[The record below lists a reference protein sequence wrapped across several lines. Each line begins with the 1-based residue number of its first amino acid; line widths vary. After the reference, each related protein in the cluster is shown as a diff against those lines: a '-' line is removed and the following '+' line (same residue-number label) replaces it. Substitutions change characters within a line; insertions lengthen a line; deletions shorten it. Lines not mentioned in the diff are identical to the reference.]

1 MKKLLALAVAA
12 TVLLGSISA
21 FALRIQIPEDAD
33 TVMGVFYVL
42 EDSISGNGFSMI
54 SEDGVWIINV
64 TDETSVA
71 FEAPIPVCDDCD
83 EYTWFARDVLLG
95 RTLAEILH
103 GRNLFVASRFSLGAG
118 NELVGEAL
126 SITIMFETAV
136 HLDGDYIGIMTLLD
150 YIDDWSGD
158 WEFFGFN
165 SYEHMVNQGRS
176 LELVELFRAEFPTDE
191 VSNIIWPD
199 WFGGLYLNDIGNLV
213 IQVVD
218 NDGAREQAV
227 AALGAIVD
235 LSEII
240 FENVEFSEMYLMSIL
255 DSLFDLWNNQ
265 DCDVA
270 ANVTG
275 FGLDTMNNRV
285 SIWLRSYNEAEIAR
299 FRETILDSTAI
310 SFEQGHDI
318 FLDTLWPE
326 PEITVILDGEVM
338 QFEVPPMMI
347 EDRTM
352 VPFRAIFEAL
362 GADVEWYETP
372 QMVVAERVDV
382 HHDTITLQIGNN
394 EMRVKTRYLWIGMP
408 YDEPR
413 PAVYSSEIDVNLD
426 VPPMIVNNRTLVP
439 LRAVSE
445 ALGADVD
452 WCQDTQTVT
461 ITSDAPAKFQ
471 LNSATAWQIGL
482 ADELVSEYAAYVEFV
497 EFEEWDGEP
506 HQRIAIVANQTPMR
520 DFQWIEVGVNDD
532 AEDWQDWFY
541 VRSVLYEAGDLEPQT
556 PFVVTWMPWGTLP
569 HRGIS
574 FIDPLGVRRNFWL
587 NTNNAYPYDGPPSM
601 FMMMEFGAE

>member
-1 MKKLLALAVAA
+1 MKKLLALVVAA
-12 TVLLGSISA
+12 AMLISSVGA
-21 FALRIQIPEDAD
+21 FALRIQIPEEAD

-42 EDSISGNGFSMI
+42 QGSVSGDEFSMI

-64 TDETSVA
+64 TADTSVA
-71 FEAPIPVCDDCD
+71 FEAPIPVCDDCN

-95 RTLAEILH
+95 QTLAEILH
-103 GRNLFVASRFSLGAG
+103 GRNLFVASIFSLGAG
-118 NELVGEAL
+118 NELVGEAFT
-126 SITIMFETAV
+126 ITILFEDIVPLTPA
-136 HLDGDYIGIMTLLD
+136 
-150 YIDDWSGD
+150 IDEN

-176 LELVELFRAEFPTDE
+176 LEFVELFRAEFPTDE

-199 WFGGLYLNDIGNLV
+199 WFGGLYLNDVGNLV

-218 NDGAREQAV
+218 NDGARAQAV

-255 DSLFDLWNNQ
+255 DSLFGLWDNE

-285 SIWLRSYNEAEIAR
+285 SIWLRNYNETEIAR

-318 FLDTLWPE
+318 FLDTLWEE

-338 QFEVPPMMI
+338 RFEVPPMMI

-362 GADVEWYETP
+362 GAEVEWHEVP

-382 HHDTITLQIGNN
+382 HHDTITLQIGNAA
-394 EMRVKTRYLWIGMP
+394 MTVKTIYLWNGFPSDAIL
-408 YDEPR
+408 

-426 VPPMIVNNRTLVP
+426 VPPTIVNNRTLVP

-445 ALGADVD
+445 ALGGDVD

-461 ITSDAPAKFQ
+461 I
-471 LNSATAWQIGL
+471 
-482 ADELVSEYAAYVEFV
+482 
-497 EFEEWDGEP
+497 
-506 HQRIAIVANQTPMR
+506 
-520 DFQWIEVGVNDD
+520 
-532 AEDWQDWFY
+532 
-541 VRSVLYEAGDLEPQT
+541 
-556 PFVVTWMPWGTLP
+556 
-569 HRGIS
+569 IS
-574 FIDPLGVRRNFWL
+574 I
-587 NTNNAYPYDGPPSM
+587 
-601 FMMMEFGAE
+601 